1 MKKKIAALLA
11 ASLILSSGN
20 YVISEAAFEPSVEAA
35 YNTAI
40 QGMDALDGL
49 DVTVTE
55 RTTSASTNI
64 SSEKEVELQV
74 SGLKKATL
82 QADIRVETEDGD
94 SESYY
99 RGNAYYATTS
109 DGKIKREMERSTIWE
124 MINSHI
130 YLDMTSNYL
139 QMLCSSELPDG
150 QIAYQ
155 FAATEETL
163 DDYSKKLLYGSGEDH
178 GLVIDALF
186 GTMIT
191 DEEGHIKERDIQ
203 MIYTVNNSGNDETYM
218 VQSNAVF
225 HQDGEVVISL
235 PDLSEYKLL
244 EAEKPIET
252 ITPLMQTVY
261 TTADVNVRAAG
272 DINAV
277 IIGGLCAGTSV
288 TETGYTSDG
297 WIQIQYNGAAGYV
310 SGDYI
315 STTKPV
321 FTKDQTGTM
330 YATAGVNIRD
340 TYSADGAILGVLY
353 KGQPIEIS
361 GKTTNGWIRVN
372 YKGHVGYIFADYLS
386 KEAPVADTYVER
398 GYVSG
403 YVTDASY
410 GVITIAKEDGT
421 GMETFNTMYAQMNLK
436 DTIYTGDW
444 VEIYYYG
451 AGAPYTASV
460 LNDYTRHVSS
470 TEMSSVEV
478 EGVITKLTPSRL
490 ELTGADG
497 VFRTFDISNAEC
509 EMSEDL
515 YEGKYVI
522 VSWMSATN
530 GSEFRDIE
538 ALRIRG

>member
-1 MKKKIAALLA
+1 MKRRIAAVLA

-20 YVISEAAFEPSVEAA
+20 YMISEAAFEPSVEAA

-40 QGMDALDGL
+40 QGLDALDGL
-49 DVTVTE
+49 DVTVVE

-64 SSEKEVELQV
+64 TAEKEVELQV

-82 QADIRVETEDGD
+82 QADIRVEAEEGD
-94 SESYY
+94 TESYY
-99 RGNAYYATTS
+99 RGNAYYTTTS
-109 DGKIKREMERSTIWE
+109 DGKIKREMDRGTIWE

-150 QIAYQ
+150 MIEYQ

-163 DDYSKKLLYGSGEDH
+163 GDYAKKLLYGSGD
-178 GLVIDALF
+178 GQCLVIDALF

-191 DEEGHIKERDIQ
+191 DEEGHIKERDVQ
-203 MIYTVNNSGNDETYM
+203 MIYTVNSSGKDETYM
-218 VQSNAVF
+218 VQSNALF
-225 HQDGEVVISL
+225 HQDGEVTISL

-252 ITPLMQTVY
+252 ITPLMQNVY
-261 TTADVNVRAAG
+261 TTDDVNVRAAG
-272 DINAV
+272 DINSI
-277 IIGGLCAGTSV
+277 IIGGLSAGTCV

-315 STTKPV
+315 STTNTV

-340 TYSADGAILGVLY
+340 TYSSAGAILGVLY
-353 KGQPIEIS
+353 KGEPIDIS

-372 YKGHVGYIFADYLS
+372 YKGHVGYVFADYLS
-386 KEAPVADTYVER
+386 YEAPVADTYVKN
-398 GYVSG
+398 GYISG

-421 GMETFNTMYAQMNLK
+421 GTETFNTVYAQMNLK

-460 LNDYTRHVSS
+460 LNDYTRHSS
-470 TEMSSVEV
+470 AVEMSSVEV

-490 ELTGADG
+490 ELTGSDG
-497 VFRTFDISNAEC
+497 IYRTFDISNAEC